1 MDLRFNKQQ
10 EAIMMSRAM
19 NKLGFRKSSIK
30 SPPSQISPPL
40 PLSNKP
46 SFFRGRKLIS
56 PLSSPP
62 PYYYSLINNKP
73 Y

>member
-30 SPPSQISPPL
+30 SLPPPFSNKHPLPPL
-40 PLSNKP
+40 
-46 SFFRGRKLIS
+46 
-56 PLSSPP
+56 
-62 PYYYSLINNKP
+62 
-73 Y
+73 

>member
-1 MDLRFNKQQ
+1 MDLPFNK
-10 EAIMMSRAM
+10 AIMMSRAM
-19 NKLGFRKSSIK
+19 NELGFRKSSIK
-30 SPPSQISPPL
+30 SPPPFSNKHPPL

-62 PYYYSLINNKP
+62 PYYY
-73 Y
+73 